1 MTIFR
6 GTSSATAVR
15 PLLLAPLLAI
25 VCLALAS
32 GPASART
39 QFFSRPF
46 TLGHPRMNDV
56 YGGAEVS
63 GGYRTSA
70 AANDRGDLIVAWTA
84 FPRHNRE
91 DVQIAFRPAHGE
103 FTTARTIFSTRG
115 GRRSPR
121 VAIGD
126 PLVAIDGAGNALVV
140 FTEFTLGRH
149 QTVKAAAVKAIYR
162 LARGRLGRAQTLS
175 PAGSNDEAPAVAM
188 AASGEAVVVF
198 QRDLPSSHSPLNSLD
213 YPPVPDLVMA
223 AVRAPGR
230 RFGPA
235 TAISPPST
243 RQTESFFV
251 VPLAPSVV
259 ITASGEAI
267 AAWSRVKHDSVAIET
282 STRPPGGAFG
292 PASRIGTGDGYNGA
306 GGSDFIAI
314 QPVGLADDPSGDTV
328 LAWRSPSPSPMYDY
342 PQLDASYRQA
352 GKPFST
358 PQVLDPA
365 VDTFSV
371 AVDNLGTA
379 AVLEDHADQ
388 DPAGCGGGGGLSVSR
403 HPAGGEFGPA
413 EELLANGGPFPGIV
427 AYGPDRFISTWQD
440 VYGQPDGGPSH
451 DQCMLSYG
459 DLSFATGSATS
470 AFGEPSL
477 LSTNPSAGLTSL
489 VGTPSGLLLAVFNDR
504 STFFAKFGGPVR

>member
-6 GTSSATAVR
+6 GTSSASAVR
-15 PLLLAPLLAI
+15 ALLLAPLLAI

-46 TLGHPRMNDV
+46 TLGHPRVSDV
-56 YGGAEVS
+56 YASAEV

-70 AANDRGDLIVAWTA
+70 AADDRGDLIVAWTA
-84 FPRHNRE
+84 FARHNRE
-91 DVQIAFRPAHGE
+91 DVQIAFRPAHGR

-115 GRRSPR
+115 GRGSPR

-149 QTVKAAAVKAIYR
+149 ETVKAAAVKAIYR
-162 LARGRLGRAQTLS
+162 LARGRLRGAQTLS

-198 QRDLPSSHSPLNSLD
+198 QRDLPSSHPPLDSAH
-213 YPPVPDLVMA
+213 PAVPDVVMA

-230 RFGPA
+230 PFGPA
-235 TAISPPST
+235 TAISPSAA
-243 RQTESFFV
+243 RQTESFSV

-259 ITASGEAI
+259 IAASGEAI
-267 AAWSRVKHDSVAIET
+267 AAWSRAKHASVAIET

-306 GGSDFIAI
+306 GAGETAI

-328 LAWRSPSPSPMYDY
+328 LAWRSPSPRPMDDPY

-358 PQVLDPA
+358 PQVLDSD
-365 VDTFSV
+365 VDAFS
-371 AVDNLGTA
+371 ATVDNLGTA
-379 AVLEDHADQ
+379 AVLDDRAVTS
-388 DPAGCGGGGGLSVSR
+388 CGFEGGGLFVSR

-413 EELLANGGPFPGIV
+413 QEISANGVFPEIV

-440 VYGQPDGGPSH
+440 ISGQPDGGPSH
-451 DQCMLSYG
+451 DVCMLYNG
-459 DLSFATGSATS
+459 GMFFATASATS
-470 AFGEPSL
+470 AFGDPSL
-477 LSTNPSAGLTSL
+477 LSTDPSASLDSL
-489 VGTPSGLLLAVFNDR
+489 VGSPSGLLLAVFKDQ
-504 STFFAKFGGPVR
+504 STLFAKFGGPVR